1 MVSVML
7 SRLRWAV
14 STQLAKGYFLGVD
27 IPVSRIIGVFGLNS
41 GLVYR
46 FLRELEGEGIVERVG
61 RGRYRVVDSYRGRV
75 WAEYIASTVKI
86 TGYSYF
92 QEAVPEVYYY
102 IAEPP
107 SMEWLGFPERILM
120 LVDEKL
126 KERLSPPSKYIA
138 VYKSLRG
145 RRWRYDWSLRVSRA
159 VAEQA
164 LADLLS
170 YDPNYPA
177 EQYIYLNMDSIDLDE
192 VARRSTLEGLKRLS
206 TFLAYLR
213 ISTGKPIATRFNY
226 ISLADRSILEE
237 RLGEYTTLIFANGID
252 IAGGI

>member
-1 MVSVML
+1 ML

-27 IPVSRIIGVFGLNS
+27 IPVSRVIRVFGLNS

-46 FLRELEGEGIVERVG
+46 FLKVLEGEGVVERVG

-75 WAEYIASTVKI
+75 WAEYIASTVKA

-92 QEAVPEVYYY
+92 QEGVPEVYYY

-107 SMEWLGFPERILM
+107 GMEWLGFPERILV
-120 LVDEKL
+120 LVDEML
-126 KERLSPPSKYIA
+126 MGRLRPPSKYIA

-145 RRWRYDWSLRVSRA
+145 RWWRYDWSLRISKA

-170 YDPNYPA
+170 YDPSYPA
-177 EQYIYLNMDSIDLDE
+177 EQYIYLNMEAIDLDE
-192 VARRSTLEGLKRLS
+192 VARRTTPEGLKRLS

-213 ISTGKPIATRFNY
+213 VSTGKPIATRFNY

-237 RLGEYTTLIFANGID
+237 RLGEYTSLIFANGVD
-252 IAGGI
+252 IAKGI